1 MSNWLAQVSAVTAF
15 SLRTIGQRRGAVLT
29 TALGVAGVAV
39 VFVGVLSIA
48 AGFRGTMRSS
58 GAPDVAVVLR
68 SSANGEMSSVISREE
83 ALLVADAP
91 GLARTGGLAQ
101 SSAELFVVINLP
113 SRATGSDANVPLRGV
128 GATAFSVRDN
138 VQLVAGRRFE
148 PGRNE
153 IMAGV
158 GAARAFAGLGV
169 GQKVRLGNNE
179 WDVVGLF
186 SAGGGAAE
194 SELWTDAAVLQ
205 TSYQRGSSYQS
216 VLARLAS
223 PESYQAFKDALTS
236 NPQLK
241 VMVQRQTEFYDS
253 QSGALTGFIEGVG
266 FFIASMMALGA
277 LFGALNTMYNAVAT
291 RVREIATLRALGFG
305 AGPVI
310 VSVMTESLV
319 VAVIGGAAGA
329 GAAYLAFDG
338 FTASTLNW
346 QSFSQVAFAFRV
358 TPALFA
364 QAIALSAFIG
374 FLGGLFP
381 ALRAARVPIA
391 AALREV

>member
-1 MSNWLAQVSAVTAF
+1 MSNWFSQVTAVTAF
-15 SLRTIGQRRGAVLT
+15 SLRTIGQRRGSVLAT
-29 TALGVAGVAV
+29 TVGVAGVAV

-48 AGFRGTMRSS
+48 AGFRGTMKAS
-58 GAPDVAVVLR
+58 GAPDIAMVMRSGADTEMTSVL
-68 SSANGEMSSVISREE
+68 SREE
-83 ALLVADAP
+83 TQVVAEAP
-91 GLARTGGLAQ
+91 GLARTSGAVQ
-101 SSAELFVVINLP
+101 ASPELFVIINLP
-113 SRATGSDANVPLRGV
+113 SVKSGSDTNVPLRGV

-138 VQLVAGRRFE
+138 LKLVAGRRFE

-153 IMAGV
+153 LIVGA
-158 GAARAFAGLGV
+158 GAARVVQGMAV
-169 GQKVRLGNNE
+169 GQKVRLGTIE
-179 WDVVGLF
+179 WEVVGIF
-186 SAGGGAAE
+186 TAGGGSAE
-194 SELWTDAAVLQ
+194 SELWTDAPVLQ
-205 TSYQRGSSYQS
+205 AAYQRGSSFQS
-216 VLARLAS
+216 VVVRLAS
-223 PESYQAFKDALTS
+223 PDSFQGFKDALTA

-241 VMVQRQTEFYDS
+241 AKVQLQSEFYEA
-253 QSGALTGFIEGVG
+253 QSGTLTTFIEIIGT
-266 FFIASMMALGA
+266 FIAAMMALGA

-310 VSVMTESLV
+310 VSVMSESLLV
-319 VAVIGGAAGA
+319 SILGGAIGA
-329 GAAYLAFDG
+329 GAAYAAFDG

-358 TPALFA
+358 TPALFV

-391 AALREV
+391 AALRET

>member
-1 MSNWLAQVSAVTAF
+1 MSNWLTQISAVTAF

-91 GLARTGGLAQ
+91 GLARTGGAAQ
-101 SSAELFVVINLP
+101 SSAELFVIINLP
-113 SRATGSDANVPLRGV
+113 SRSTGSDANVPLRGV
-128 GATAFSVRDN
+128 GPTAFTVRDN

-158 GAARAFAGLGV
+158 GAARAFAGLEV
-169 GQKVRLGNNE
+169 GRKVRLGNNE

-205 TSYQRGSSYQS
+205 NSYQRGSSYQS

-241 VMVQRQTEFYDS
+241 VMVQRQTEFYEA

-266 FFIASMMALGA
+266 FFIAAMMALGA

-310 VSVMTESLV
+310 VSVMTESLI

-391 AALREV
+391 AALRET

>member
-1 MSNWLAQVSAVTAF
+1 MSNWLAQVTAVTAF

-91 GLARTGGLAQ
+91 GLARTGGTAQ
-101 SSAELFVVINLP
+101 SSAELFVIINLP
-113 SRATGSDANVPLRGV
+113 SRSTGSDANVPLRGV
-128 GATAFSVRDN
+128 GATAFTVRDN

-158 GAARAFAGLGV
+158 GAARAFAGLEV
-169 GQKVRLGNNE
+169 GRKVKLGNNE

-216 VLARLAS
+216 VLARLAT

-241 VMVQRQTEFYDS
+241 VMVQRQTEFYEA

-266 FFIASMMALGA
+266 FFIAAMMALGA

-310 VSVMTESLV
+310 VSVMSESLV
-319 VAVIGGAAGA
+319 VAIIGGAAGA

-391 AALREV
+391 AALRET